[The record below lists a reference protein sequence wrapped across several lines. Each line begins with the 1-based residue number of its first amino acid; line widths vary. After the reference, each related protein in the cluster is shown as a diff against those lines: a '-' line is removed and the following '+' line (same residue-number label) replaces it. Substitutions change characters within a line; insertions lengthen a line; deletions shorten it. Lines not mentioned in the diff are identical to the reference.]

1 MCQRQTSR
9 GFPSYITAEPLYR
22 FPVRDALQR
31 LENHHRSDHRT
42 RYRRATPTTT
52 EQIGEHLI
60 GKQTAPVLSQEPVH
74 RPFRNQMPQ
83 IRCVQKLTI
92 KTFTTLHTTT
102 IIPQHLKREPTNTQ
116 QDRLISSLL
125 AIVSLPFPQAPF
137 R

>member
-42 RYRRATPTTT
+42 RYRRATPRA

-60 GKQTAPVLSQEPVH
+60 GKQTAAVLSQKPVH
-74 RPFRNQMPQ
+74 RTFRHQMPQ
-83 IRCVQKLTI
+83 IPRVQKLTI

-102 IIPQHLKREPTNTQ
+102 IIPQNLKREPITPT
-116 QDRLISSLL
+116 R
-125 AIVSLPFPQAPF
+125 
-137 R
+137 